1 MTGFDVER
9 GEGGVIVTGYSP
21 IQCDPHILNNHR
33 RDVIVTRYSP
43 IPYDWSDVQEIRAC
57 VIVTRYSPIPYD
69 RHAKK
74 RLRHYAGALFVGLF
88 FCQIPC
94 FMRRQ
99 MLFSFRVSG

>member
-1 MTGFDVER
+1 PYDSTGIVE
-9 GEGGVIVTGYSP
+9 GDEGVIVTGYSP
-21 IQCDPHILNNHR
+21 IPYDSGGGRFTELK
-33 RDVIVTRYSP
+33 VIVP
-43 IPYDWSDVQEIRAC
+43 G
-57 VIVTRYSPIPYD
+57 YSPIPYD
-69 RHAKK
+69 RHAKN